1 MSVSVSS
8 ARAGARRRA
17 ARFQRSRPD
26 ASGGD
31 PAELVA
37 EVAAEK
43 WAVLLRSYEGRLERG
58 DLEDCLSQATFE
70 LVRVVRTG
78 RCFDGAEHV
87 ANALEL
93 KFRSR
98 IVDQHRARSARPAA
112 VALGEEDE
120 DEGAVVLE
128 DRGLVPGEA
137 LTGC

>member
-8 ARAGARRRA
+8 ARANARRRA
-17 ARFQRSRPD
+17 ERFQRSD
-26 ASGGD
+26 TGSSD

-78 RCFDGAEHV
+78 RRFDGAEHV
-87 ANALEL
+87 A
-93 KFRSR
+93 
-98 IVDQHRARSARPAA
+98 
-112 VALGEEDE
+112 
-120 DEGAVVLE
+120 
-128 DRGLVPGEA
+128 
-137 LTGC
+137 